1 MQLKAL
7 LVDTPKDGDASAVW
21 VSKQLC
27 KDGASG
33 KVKSPPLSNKTFKAI
48 NPNLDPC
55 ALRARPE
62 TLNPKP

>member
-1 MQLKAL
+1 VQLKAL
-7 LVDTPKDGDASAVW
+7 LVHTPKDSDASAVW

-33 KVKSPPLSNKTFKAI
+33 KVKSPPTSNQAFQAL

-55 ALRARPE
+55 ALRTRPE